1 MNQAALRFDLPDP
14 HLLALRVVDD
24 DIDAYQHVNNAVYV
38 RWLQDVATAHW
49 VKLASP
55 ADVARYLW
63 VATRH
68 EIDYHRAIL
77 PEETVTARTWVGDP
91 RGARFD
97 RFVEFVDDQGRIRA
111 AARTTWAIID
121 RKTGKP
127 LRVPRELAEPFV
139 REGRS

>member
-1 MNQAALRFDLPDP
+1 MPPPPDRNVFQMP
-14 HLLALRVVDD
+14 FAPRPG
-24 DIDAYQHVNNAVYV
+24 DIDELGHVNNAVYV

-77 PEETVTARTWVGDP
+77 PDETVTARTWVGDP

-97 RFVEFVDDQGRIRA
+97 RFVEFVDDQ
-111 AARTTWAIID
+111 D
-121 RKTGKP
+121 RKSTS
-127 LRVPRELAEPFV
+127 LHSRQSCA
-139 REGRS
+139 SSM

>member
-1 MNQAALRFDLPDP
+1 MPPPPDRNVFQMP
-14 HLLALRVVDD
+14 FAPRPG
-24 DIDAYQHVNNAVYV
+24 DIDELGHVNNAVYV

-55 ADVARYLW
+55 ADVASYLW

-77 PEETVTARTWVGDP
+77 PAETVTARTSGGDP

-97 RFVEFVDDQGRIRA
+97 RFAGFAADQGRIRA
-111 AARTTWAIID
+111 AARTDQTSTAQ
-121 RKTGKP
+121 
-127 LRVPRELAEPFV
+127 
-139 REGRS
+139 GRSVS

>member
-1 MNQAALRFDLPDP
+1 MMRRPPRSTRTDTLFPYTTLFRS
-14 HLLALRVVDD
+14 
-24 DIDAYQHVNNAVYV
+24 

-77 PEETVTARTWVGDP
+77 PDETVTARTWVGDP

-97 RFVEFVDDQGRIRA
+97 RFVEFVDDQGRLRA

-127 LRVPRELAEPFV
+127 LRVTRELAVPFV
-139 REGRS
+139 GADRS

>member
-1 MNQAALRFDLPDP
+1 MPPPPDRNVFQMP
-14 HLLALRVVDD
+14 FAPRPG
-24 DIDAYQHVNNAVYV
+24 DIDELGHVNNAVYV

-77 PEETVTARTWVGDP
+77 PDETVTARTWVGDP
-91 RGARFD
+91 KGARFD

-127 LRVPRELAEPFV
+127 LRVPRELTEPFV
-139 REGRS
+139 R